1 MLRNSQIISL
11 HQKLSPNIIQAQLLL
26 ALPTLAL
33 EQEIKEQ
40 LEDNPVLEEDL
51 IEPEPVK
58 EIEESAPE
66 ESANTE
72 EETYDIDEWY
82 DYSDTGADG
91 YKSPEE
97 YDKQSNLDFEAR
109 TDYLINK
116 RERHNETPLEQLH
129 ASDLDEK
136 SIIIGEEILGS
147 LDDEGYLRD
156 SLEDLKEDITRQ
168 NGIEATVEDI
178 ENVLKLIQKFDP
190 IGIAARNLQECLTV
204 QLEELAIGEEDRKLC
219 LLMINE
225 HFEDFKLKR
234 YERLSKNL
242 NVSLEKINELFG
254 IIHKLDPSP
263 WKADGDIGRDYI
275 YPDFTVVKTGNDL
288 VVELNDD
295 SLPPIRINRAYIDM
309 MKSKRSSKE
318 TKEFIKNKLDAA
330 KFFISSIMMRKDT
343 MLRVMKS
350 IVERQ
355 RVFFLS
361 GGEGLKPMLEK
372 EIAYD
377 IEMDVSTVSRTV
389 RNKYVQT
396 DFGVYELKYFFS
408 NSIHSDSG
416 EDISTKIVRDKIK
429 SFIDSENKAKPLSDD
444 RLTEMIN
451 QAGYPIARR
460 TVAKYREAMKIPK
473 ATLRRKI
480 ITE

>member
-1 MLRNSQIISL
+1 MLRNSQIIGL

-40 LEDNPVLEEDL
+40 LEDNPVLEEDIL
-51 IEPEPVK
+51 EPEPVK
-58 EIEESAPE
+58 EVEEIVSDETPE
-66 ESANTE
+66 KE

-82 DYSDTGADG
+82 DYNDIDAEG

-97 YDKQSNLDFEAR
+97 YDKQSNLDFEAK

-116 RERHNETPLEQLH
+116 RERHKETPLEQLH
-129 ASDLDEK
+129 ASELDEK
-136 SIIIGEEILGS
+136 SIIIGEEIIGS

-156 SLEDLKEDITRQ
+156 SLEDLRDDISRQ
-168 NGIEATVEDI
+168 SGIEVSVEDI
-178 ENVLKLIQKFDP
+178 ENILKIIQKFDP

-204 QLEELAIGEEDRKLC
+204 QLGELKIDENDRKLC

-225 HFEDFKLKR
+225 NFDDFKLKH
-234 YERLSKNL
+234 YEKLSRNL
-242 NVSLEKINELFG
+242 NVPLEKINELFE
-254 IIHKLDPSP
+254 IIHKLDPCP
-263 WKADGDIGRDYI
+263 GKVDDGPGREYI
-275 YPDFTVVKTGNDL
+275 YPDFTVTKTGNEL

-295 SLPPIRINRAYIDM
+295 SLPPVRINRSYIEM
-309 MKSKRSSKE
+309 LKSKKSSKE

-355 RVFFLS
+355 KEFFLS

-372 EIAYD
+372 EVAYD

-396 DFGVYELKYFFS
+396 DFGVFELRYFFS
-408 NSIHSDSG
+408 NSIHTDSG
-416 EDISTKIVRDKIK
+416 EDISTKIVKDKIK
-429 SFIDSENKAKPLSDD
+429 DFIDSENKLKPLSDD

-480 ITE
+480 RTD

>member
-1 MLRNSQIISL
+1 MLRNSQIIGL

-40 LEDNPVLEEDL
+40 LEDNPVLEEDIL
-51 IEPEPVK
+51 EPEPVK
-58 EIEESAPE
+58 EVEEIVTDETPE
-66 ESANTE
+66 KE

-82 DYSDTGADG
+82 DYNDIDAEG

-97 YDKQSNLDFEAR
+97 YDKQSNLDFEAK

-116 RERHNETPLEQLH
+116 RERHKETPLEQLH

-136 SIIIGEEILGS
+136 SIIIGEEIIGS

-156 SLEDLKEDITRQ
+156 SLEDLRDDISRQ
-168 NGIEATVEDI
+168 SGIEVSIEDI
-178 ENVLKLIQKFDP
+178 ENVLKIIQKFDP

-204 QLEELAIGEEDRKLC
+204 QLGELKIDENDKKLC

-225 HFEDFKLKR
+225 NFDDFKLKH
-234 YERLSKNL
+234 YERLAKNL
-242 NVSLEKINELFG
+242 NVQLEKINGLFE
-254 IIHKLDPSP
+254 IIHKLDPCP
-263 WKADGDIGRDYI
+263 GKMDDGPGREYI
-275 YPDFTVVKTGNDL
+275 YPDFTVTKAGSEL
-288 VVELNDD
+288 IVELNDD
-295 SLPPIRINRAYIDM
+295 SLPPVRINRGYIAM
-309 MKSKRSSKE
+309 LKSKKSSKE

-355 RVFFLS
+355 KEFFLS

-372 EIAYD
+372 EVAYD

-396 DFGVYELKYFFS
+396 DFGVFELRYFFS
-408 NSIHSDSG
+408 NSIHTDSG

-429 SFIDSENKAKPLSDD
+429 DFIDSENKLKPLSDD
-444 RLTEMIN
+444 KLTEMIN

-460 TVAKYREAMKIPK
+460 TVAKYREALKIPK

-480 ITE
+480 RTV